1 MSPVLFLMKPHMKSS
16 SLAMLG
22 LILAMLIWGSS
33 FIAFKIV
40 LEFYPPMFIVAARMG
55 IASLVFILIWR
66 LWYGKWDYREG
77 DWKIFLVMAACE
89 PCLYF
94 LFEAWALKFTTASE
108 AGVMTSMLPMLVAI
122 MAGLM
127 LSEKIGLY
135 YWVGLVIS
143 MPGVIW
149 LSLSGEPGEQASNP
163 MLGNFLELCAMV
175 VAAVYTVALRFL
187 SSRYSTWLLTSI
199 QAFAGFVFFLPL
211 FLIFEFQPFVFHFDA
226 MVLILYLGSI
236 VTLVAYGLY
245 NHGIKVLSASQAT
258 IFTNL
263 IPVFTLILA
272 FVILGERI
280 SFEQYMAVVMIMAG
294 VLISQVKEKAPDI
307 PVETF

>member
-1 MSPVLFLMKPHMKSS
+1 MKSS
-16 SLAMLG
+16 SSIAMMG
-22 LILAMLIWGSS
+22 LILAMFIWGSS

-40 LEFYPPMFIVAARMG
+40 LEVYPPMFVVAARMG
-55 IASLVFILIWR
+55 IASVIFILIWR
-66 LWYGKWDYREG
+66 LWYGKWNYRAG

-108 AGVMTSMLPMLVAI
+108 AGVMTSMLPLLVAV

-127 LSEKIGLY
+127 LAEAIGRFYWIGLA
-135 YWVGLVIS
+135 IS

-149 LSLSGEPGEQASNP
+149 LSVSGEPSEQAPNP
-163 MLGNFLELCAMV
+163 MLGNFLELCAMLT
-175 VAAVYTVALRFL
+175 ASIYTVALRFL
-187 SSRYSTWLLTSI
+187 SSRYSTWLLTST

-211 FLIFEFQPFVFHFDA
+211 FLIFEFQSLIWHSDA
-226 MVLILYLGSI
+226 LLLILYLGSI

-245 NHGIKVLSASQAT
+245 NYGIKVLSASQAT

-272 FVILGERI
+272 FLVLGERI
-280 SFEQYMAVVMIMAG
+280 VFEQYMAVAVIMAG
-294 VLISQVKEKAPDI
+294 VFVSQIKEKIPEI